1 MAFVIYIS
9 DTVLEKVDLES
20 GLLQVFA
27 GVADAVFG
35 GDSAYIY
42 ICGVEEFQDL
52 SERLSCIVHSLET
65 GVLLDCLVASLVEGE
80 FFGSIR
86 KKVCMYLSSMGS
98 GNAVRRPDS
107 SLLLE

>member
-1 MAFVIYIS
+1 MAFMINVS
-9 DTVLEKVDLES
+9 DTVLEEVDLES
-20 GLLQVFA
+20 SLLQVFA

-42 ICGVEEFQDL
+42 VCGVQKFENL
-52 SERLSCIVHSLET
+52 SKRLSCIIYSLEA

-86 KKVCMYLSSMGS
+86 KKVCVYFSSMGS
-98 GNAVRRPDS
+98 GNAVRRPDA